1 MNKMN
6 ITSLLLGMVQ
16 TNCYLIQNKDTQEV
30 LIVDPADNAGRI
42 QQKLQEMGVIVLT
55 AGTDTIRLLPP
66 LVITNEEIDQ
76 ALACMKE
83 VLK

>member
-1 MNKMN
+1 M
-6 ITSLLLGMVQ
+6 LGIGVE
-16 TNCYLIQNKDTQEV
+16 KEKR
-30 LIVDPADNAGRI
+30 AGYV
-42 QQKLQEMGVIVLT
+42 QKLQEMGVIVLT

>member
-1 MNKMN
+1 M
-6 ITSLLLGMVQ
+6 
-16 TNCYLIQNKDTQEV
+16 
-30 LIVDPADNAGRI
+30 
-42 QQKLQEMGVIVLT
+42 QKLQEMGVIVLT